1 MAESDAAEVTARGV
15 AADHAA
21 AVGLGVAAGDGGSA
35 AHGFAADS
43 DSSFPSPR
51 AAWYSV
57 GVLMLMYIF
66 SFIDRTTI
74 SLLVEPIK
82 RDLHISDTQIGMLQ
96 GLAFALLYTF
106 LGLPIARL
114 SDRYSRRGIIA
125 AGVFIWSV
133 MATLCGL
140 ARTAMQLFI
149 ARVGVGVGE
158 AALSP
163 AAYSI
168 LTDSFPRSKLGSAF
182 GVYNIGITIGAGTA
196 LLVGGIV
203 VGAVSHGT
211 TYTLPIVGEV
221 RAWQLVF
228 IATGAPGMLLPLLLL
243 TFREPK
249 RRGVLRLGSTGQP
262 LAEPQKPPLSEVLKY
277 IWANRTFYALHF
289 VALALLAMAGYSV
302 AGWLPTAL
310 TRAYDV
316 SYGQVGKV
324 MGVSTILMNSSG
336 MLLAGILSDRLT
348 RRGWKDA
355 PIIVALLSAC
365 GIATF
370 SCLPPFMPT
379 VPLVWVALFVSG
391 LTFNAYNGVGPQA
404 VNQVTP
410 NQYRAQVSAVYL
422 FVVNAIG
429 LGVGPTL
436 VPFLNDHVFHDPAK
450 IRYSLV
456 IVVFCSAVAA
466 VALLASVRPIYR
478 RKQIEA
484 AQWH

>member
-1 MAESDAAEVTARGV
+1 MAKTSATEVAASGGV
-15 AADHAA
+15 AATREMAA
-21 AVGLGVAAGDGGSA
+21 RGGVTASGGIAAGSEPASRDA
-35 AHGFAADS
+35 A
-43 DSSFPSPR
+43 FPSPV

-82 RDLHISDTQIGMLQ
+82 RDLHISDTQIGLLQ
-96 GLAFALLYTF
+96 GTAFVLLYTF

-114 SDRYSRRGIIA
+114 ADRHSRRGIIA
-125 AGVFIWSV
+125 AGVFIWSI

-140 ARTAMQLFI
+140 ARSATQLFI

-168 LTDSFPRSKLGSAF
+168 LTDSFPRSKLGGAF
-182 GVYNIGITIGAGTA
+182 GFYNIGITIGAGTA

-203 VGAVSHGT
+203 VGAVSHGA
-211 TYTLPIVGEV
+211 TYTLPIFGEV
-221 RAWQLVF
+221 RAWQMVF
-228 IATGAPGMLLPLLLL
+228 IVTGAPGMLLPLLLL
-243 TFREPK
+243 TFREPA
-249 RRGVLRLGSTGQP
+249 RRGVLRTASAGQP
-262 LAEPQKPPLSEVLKY
+262 LAEPLKPPLSEVLSY
-277 IWANRTFYALHF
+277 MWVNRSFYALHF
-289 VALALLAMAGYSV
+289 VALGLLALTGYSV
-302 AGWLPTAL
+302 AAWLPTAL
-310 TRAYDV
+310 TRAYAV

-324 MGVSTILMNSSG
+324 LGVSTIFMNSSG
-336 MLLAGILSDRLT
+336 MLLAGILCDRLT
-348 RRGWKDA
+348 RRGRKDA
-355 PIIVALLSAC
+355 PIIVASLSAC

-379 VPLVWVALFVSG
+379 VPLIWVAIFVSG
-391 LTFNAYNGVGPQA
+391 LTFNAYNGVGPMA

-422 FVVNAIG
+422 FVVNVIG
-429 LGVGPTL
+429 LGIGPPL

-450 IRYSLV
+450 MRYSLV
-456 IVVFCSAVAA
+456 IVVFCSAAA
-466 VALLASVRPIYR
+466 AIALLLKVRPIYR
-478 RKQIEA
+478 QKQIEA
-484 AQWH
+484 AQWQ